1 MTSLKCSRVN
11 VSLYLERVF
20 VSKVGRKISYTKLKM
35 RVVFAIIALSHKC
48 FTLFCSTLTF
58 KLYQKSKKFVHLFL
72 AIATLGAL
80 TAADG
85 GCGSADVE
93 GAKLYLRQG
102 NADDAI
108 KAATNATKTDPT
120 NGEAFYILGKAYNV
134 KQYHDSAAMALKKA
148 IAPGMKISETDKKD
162 ATLLLAEV
170 WRLEYNA
177 GASLFNQAYTEKGDE
192 SLKRDLLNQA
202 VAKLNSAIAIQPDS
216 SASYRA
222 LANSKVLLKDFKGA
236 TETLERAIEVAPT
249 DTGYYIQLANIYAGE
264 LKDTARAIKTLETA
278 YARNLR
284 SPEVN
289 RLLVTNYY
297 LAKRY
302 REAEK
307 MVQEALSVEPNN
319 ALMLYLYGTMLN
331 EKKDYNGAIAQFKKV
346 IDTNPSF
353 LDYACSYNAAVA
365 YFKLAEADEEANKPK
380 DKKRGKKAPEYTG
393 HYKFYEQA
401 IQILKPAAEAS
412 NSKDFW
418 RFLGQLY
425 ARVGKNAEA
434 TEAIAKSK

>member
-1 MTSLKCSRVN
+1 M
-11 VSLYLERVF
+11 
-20 VSKVGRKISYTKLKM
+20 
-35 RVVFAIIALSHKC
+35 
-48 FTLFCSTLTF
+48 
-58 KLYQKSKKFVHLFL
+58 SKKFVHLFL
-72 AIATLGAL
+72 SVAVFCAL

-102 NADDAI
+102 NTDDAI
-108 KAATNATKTDPT
+108 KAATNAITTDPT
-120 NGEAFYILGKAYNV
+120 NGEAYYILGKAYYV
-134 KQYHDSAAMALKKA
+134 KQYNDSAAIALKKA
-148 IAPGMKISETDKKD
+148 ISPGMKISETDLKD
-162 ATLLLAEV
+162 ATLLLGEV
-170 WRLEYNA
+170 WRIEYNA

-192 SLKRDLLNQA
+192 STKRELLDQA
-202 VAKLNSAIAIQPDS
+202 VTKLNRAIFIQPDS

-236 TETLERAIEVAPT
+236 TETLEKAIAVSES
-249 DTGYYIQLANIYAGE
+249 DTGLYIQLSNIYAGE
-264 LKDTARAIKTLETA
+264 LKDTARAIKALETA
-278 YARNLR
+278 YSKNLR

-289 RLLVTNYY
+289 RLLVTNYF
-297 LAKRY
+297 LAKRN
-302 REAEK
+302 REAET
-307 MVQEALSVEPNN
+307 MVQQALAVEPNN
-319 ALMLYLYGTMLN
+319 SLMLYLYGTLLN
-331 EKKDYNGAIAQFKKV
+331 EKKDYNGAITQFKKV

-380 DKKRGKKAPEYTG
+380 DKKRGRKAPEYTG
-393 HYKFYEQA
+393 HYKFYESA
-401 IQILKPAAEAS
+401 IAILKPAAEAG

-434 TEAIAKSK
+434 TEALAKSK

>member
-1 MTSLKCSRVN
+1 M
-11 VSLYLERVF
+11 
-20 VSKVGRKISYTKLKM
+20 
-35 RVVFAIIALSHKC
+35 
-48 FTLFCSTLTF
+48 
-58 KLYQKSKKFVHLFL
+58 SKKFVHLL
-72 AIATLGAL
+72 LSVAIFCAL

-102 NADDAI
+102 NTDDAI
-108 KAATNATKTDPT
+108 KAATTATTTDPT
-120 NGEAFYILGKAYNV
+120 NGEAFYILGKAYYV
-134 KQYHDSAAMALKKA
+134 KQYNDSAAIALKKA
-148 IAPGMKISETDKKD
+148 IAPGMKISEADAKD
-162 ATLLLAEV
+162 ATLLLGEV
-170 WRLEYNA
+170 WRIEYNA

-192 SLKRDLLNQA
+192 STKRDLLEQA
-202 VAKLNSAIAIQPDS
+202 ITKLNRAIAIQPDS

-236 TETLERAIEVAPT
+236 AETLEKAIAVSAS
-249 DTGYYIQLANIYAGE
+249 DTGFYVQLSNIYAGE
-264 LKDTARAIKTLETA
+264 LKDTAKAIQTLEAA
-278 YARNLR
+278 YAKNLR

-289 RLLVTNYY
+289 RSLVTYY
-297 LAKRY
+297 FLTKRN
-302 REAEK
+302 REAEA
-307 MVQEALSVEPNN
+307 VVEQALTVEPNN
-319 ALMLYLYGTMLN
+319 SLMLYLYGTLLN
-331 EKKDYNGAIAQFKKV
+331 EKKDYNGAITKFKKV

-393 HYKFYEQA
+393 HYKFYESA
-401 IQILKPAAEAS
+401 IAILKPAAEAG

-425 ARVGKNAEA
+425 ARIGKNAEA
-434 TEAIAKSK
+434 TEALAKSK

>member
-1 MTSLKCSRVN
+1 M
-11 VSLYLERVF
+11 
-20 VSKVGRKISYTKLKM
+20 
-35 RVVFAIIALSHKC
+35 
-48 FTLFCSTLTF
+48 
-58 KLYQKSKKFVHLFL
+58 SKKFVHLFL
-72 AIATLGAL
+72 SVAIFCAL

-102 NADDAI
+102 NTDDAI
-108 KAATNATKTDPT
+108 KAATTATTTDPT
-120 NGEAFYILGKAYNV
+120 NGEAYYILGKAYYV
-134 KQYHDSAAMALKKA
+134 KQYNDSAAIALKKA
-148 IAPGMKISETDKKD
+148 ISPGMKISEADLKD
-162 ATLLLAEV
+162 ATLLLGEV
-170 WRLEYNA
+170 WRIEYNA

-192 SLKRDLLNQA
+192 NTKRELLEQA
-202 VAKLNSAIAIQPDS
+202 ITKLNRAIAIQPDS
-216 SASYRA
+216 AASYRA

-236 TETLERAIEVAPT
+236 TETLEKAITVSAS
-249 DTGYYIQLANIYAGE
+249 DTGLYVQLSNIYAGE
-264 LKDTARAIKTLETA
+264 LKDTAKAIKTLETA
-278 YARNLR
+278 YAKNLR

-289 RLLVTNYY
+289 RLLVTNYF
-297 LAKRY
+297 LAKRN
-302 REAEK
+302 REAET
-307 MVQEALSVEPNN
+307 MVQQALAVEPNN
-319 ALMLYLYGTMLN
+319 SLMLYLYGTLLN
-331 EKKDYNGAIAQFKKV
+331 EKKDYNGAITQFKKV

-393 HYKFYEQA
+393 HYKFYESA
-401 IQILKPAAEAS
+401 IAILKPAAEAG

-434 TEAIAKSK
+434 TEALAKSK

>member
-1 MTSLKCSRVN
+1 M
-11 VSLYLERVF
+11 
-20 VSKVGRKISYTKLKM
+20 
-35 RVVFAIIALSHKC
+35 
-48 FTLFCSTLTF
+48 
-58 KLYQKSKKFVHLFL
+58 SKKFIHLFL
-72 AIATLGAL
+72 SVAVFCAL

-108 KAATNATKTDPT
+108 KAASTATTTDPT
-120 NGEAFYILGKAYNV
+120 NGEAFYILGKAYYV
-134 KQYHDSAAMALKKA
+134 KQYNDSAAIALKKA
-148 IAPGMKISETDKKD
+148 IAPGMKISEADKKD
-162 ATLLLAEV
+162 AALLLAEV
-170 WRLEYNA
+170 WRIEYNA
-177 GASLFNQAYTEKGDE
+177 GASLFNQAYTEKSDE
-192 SLKRDLLNQA
+192 NLKRDLLNQA
-202 VAKLNSAIAIQPDS
+202 IAKLNTAIAIQPDS
-216 SASYRA
+216 GASYRA

-236 TETLERAIEVAPT
+236 TETLEKAITVSES
-249 DTGYYIQLANIYAGE
+249 DTGLYVQLSNIYAGE
-264 LKDTARAIKTLETA
+264 LKDTARAIKTLEAA
-278 YARNLR
+278 YAKNLR

-289 RLLVTNYY
+289 RLLVTNYF
-297 LAKRY
+297 LAKRN
-302 REAEK
+302 REAEA
-307 MVQEALSVEPNN
+307 MVQQALAVEPNN
-319 ALMLYLYGTMLN
+319 SLMLYLYGTLLN

-401 IQILKPAAEAS
+401 IEILKPAAEAG

-434 TEAIAKSK
+434 TEALAKSK